1 MGVGLTP
8 PSASAPTIITTL
20 AVADSIHFLVTLMN
34 RMRAGHSQR
43 DSIIYSLKVN
53 GKPIFLTSVTTAL
66 GFLSL
71 NFSDSPPF
79 HDLGNITAV
88 GVVAAW
94 IYAVTLLPILISFVT
109 LKPKA
114 TIEKLD
120 GVMGKLGVFIAD
132 RYKTVMTLSISASLG
147 LLALIP
153 LNEINDDF
161 LKYFDESIQ
170 FREDSEW
177 IGQNLTGINQIQ
189 FDLSSGEPNGISSPD
204 FIKKIAAFTDWAMN
218 EEPVTHVQSISDTF
232 KRLNRDLNGGDP
244 AFYKIP
250 ESRELAAQYLLL
262 YELSL
267 PYGLDL
273 NNQLD
278 INKSSTQ
285 IVITIEDM
293 TTNEVRAW
301 LQRAENF
308 LANDLGI
315 NTYAVGPTVMFAYI
329 AERNIKSMLS
339 GTFFAVLLISG
350 VILIALKNVR
360 LGVISLVPNLLPAG
374 LAFGLWGLLVGQ
386 VNMAVA
392 VVAGMALGVVV
403 DDSVHFLSKYQI
415 ARRDEKLSPK
425 DAVIFAFTGVG
436 TALLVTTIILA
447 AGFFILAQS
456 SFGLNSYMASLTAI
470 ALIMA
475 LIADLTLLPAL
486 LIALDKDT
494 PSEAPEQAADH
505 GPETPSM
512 QPTS

>member
-1 MGVGLTP
+1 
-8 PSASAPTIITTL
+8 
-20 AVADSIHFLVTLMN
+20 
-34 RMRAGHSQR
+34 
-43 DSIIYSLKVN
+43 
-53 GKPIFLTSVTTAL
+53 
-66 GFLSL
+66 
-71 NFSDSPPF
+71 
-79 HDLGNITAV
+79 
-88 GVVAAW
+88 
-94 IYAVTLLPILISFVT
+94 
-109 LKPKA
+109 
-114 TIEKLD
+114 
-120 GVMGKLGVFIAD
+120 
-132 RYKTVMTLSISASLG
+132 
-147 LLALIP
+147 
-153 LNEINDDF
+153 
-161 LKYFDESIQ
+161 
-170 FREDSEW
+170 
-177 IGQNLTGINQIQ
+177 
-189 FDLSSGEPNGISSPD
+189 
-204 FIKKIAAFTDWAMN
+204 
-218 EEPVTHVQSISDTF
+218 
-232 KRLNRDLNGGDP
+232 LNRDLNGGDP

>member
-1 MGVGLTP
+1 
-8 PSASAPTIITTL
+8 
-20 AVADSIHFLVTLMN
+20 
-34 RMRAGHSQR
+34 
-43 DSIIYSLKVN
+43 
-53 GKPIFLTSVTTAL
+53 
-66 GFLSL
+66 
-71 NFSDSPPF
+71 
-79 HDLGNITAV
+79 
-88 GVVAAW
+88 VVAAW

-132 RYKTVMTLSISASLG
+132 RYKTVMTLSIAASLG

-218 EEPVTHVQSISDTF
+218 EESVTHVQSISDTF

-244 AFYKIP
+244 AFYKVP
-250 ESRELAAQYLLL
+250 ETRELAAQYLLL

-301 LQRAENF
+301 LQRAEDF

-315 NTYAVGPTVMFAYI
+315 NTYAAGPTVMFAYI

-339 GTFFAVLLISG
+339 GTFYAVLLISG

-436 TALLVTTIILA
+436 TALFVTTIILA

-505 GPETPSM
+505 DPETPSM
-512 QPTS
+512 QPAS